1 MTASARNLLIAFAA
15 ALALSAPASA
25 QPPALYGVS
34 WISNSSNAKCTV
46 YYKWGKDG
54 PWKKYVVEKGR
65 TAYFSWAYD
74 GNNKVSPDLY
84 VRIDVD
90 TDGVKF
96 VEHILTRG
104 QSPDNDSSKY
114 GHHFMVKQIQG
125 TDTRYLEAVTKGAR
139 VTVTDTR
146 STRPAV
152 N

>member
-1 MTASARNLLIAFAA
+1 MTPVRNVLIAI
-15 ALALSAPASA
+15 LALVVLSTPAPA

-34 WISNSSNAKCTV
+34 WISNDSNAKCTV

-54 PWKKYVVEKGR
+54 AWKKYVVEKGR

-74 GNNKVSPDLY
+74 GGKKVSPDLY

-90 TDGVKF
+90 TNGAKY

-114 GHHFMVKQIQG
+114 GHHFSVKQLKG
-125 TDTRYLEAVTKGAR
+125 TDTRYIEAVTRGAK

-146 STRPAV
+146 STRPNV